1 MVLATASAAAPLSVV
16 PSGPANPGFRA
27 ILVGQDTLPNSGT
40 VTESIDAGQYTYLH
54 VTRDGQGT
62 WLAIPQRDVPVG
74 TEIHYRQGM
83 VMKDFHS
90 ASLDRTFETVLF
102 LGDIQVAGETP
113 APAGHPPVTSAPVGQ
128 GDLPN
133 GGKVTESIAA
143 GQYTYLQVTEDGKRT
158 SRWTGPSRR
167 CCSSAASRWP
177 NSRAATRF
185 RHGVPR
191 TAGAAAG
198 RYRFHAGRKSSIL
211 GGSVNNIA
219 NGRQRHG

>member
-158 SRWTGPSRR
+158 WLAIPQRDVPVGAEIRYGEGAVMKDFH
-167 CCSSAASRWP
+167 SASLD
-177 NSRAATRF
+177 
-185 RHGVPR
+185 R
-191 TAGAAAG
+191 TFAEVL
-198 RYRFHAGRKSSIL
+198 FL
-211 GGSVNNIA
+211 GGVSLA
-219 NGRQRHG
+219 E